1 MTLRLSSHRRW
12 FVGEPLQTLTFSTQ
26 SVGLDHLG
34 NVGVELEAL
43 RSAPVSSLNLLF
55 FLFFLLLLETFFAFD
70 FFWVLERVSL
80 RFGLRERPVACVP
93 KDSCPCS
100 HGVPQPRPSGR
111 AEGGEGIRKQ
121 VTLPA
126 EHSCGL
132 YLRSLCVV
140 MGEILAAANQTM
152 TPLLTYSHMNLQLM
166 HACHDV

>member
-1 MTLRLSSHRRW
+1 MALRFSSHRRW

-55 FLFFLLLLETFFAFD
+55 LFFLLLLETFFALN

-80 RFGLRERPVACVP
+80 RFGLRERSVACVP
-93 KDSCPCS
+93 KDSWPCS

-111 AEGGEGIRKQ
+111 TQGGTGHQEASDSACL
-121 VTLPA
+121 TLM
-126 EHSCGL
+126 
-132 YLRSLCVV
+132 RSTLAVAMCSN
-140 MGEILAAANQTM
+140 GRDIGGSQPNYDISTHIQPHELAAD
-152 TPLLTYSHMNLQLM
+152 
-166 HACHDV
+166 ACHDV